1 MKGEVYRVAGP
12 VAIVEFS
19 AKMFDIVLVGEEK
32 LLGEVIQINGNRC
45 TVQVYED
52 TTGLKPGDPVVN
64 TNQPLTA
71 ELGPGLLSSIYD
83 GIQRPLPV
91 LQKQMGDFIKR
102 GATAPGLDRQRRWAF
117 KATVKKG
124 DTVKGGDVIGEVMEG
139 RITHRIMVPPD
150 AHGKITEIKEGRF
163 TVEEPVC
170 KLDTGYSIAMMQKWP
185 VRKPRPTGKK
195 LPPNVPLITGQRI
208 FDALFPLAKGGV
220 AAIPGGF
227 GTGKCVTGDTEIFV
241 NGRLAPIRKV
251 FSENRTANSEKT
263 EKTSGE
269 TVIKLRQP
277 LKVHTFDGLR
287 IKEGTATHLY
297 RGKTGRLIRIRT
309 RSGRTVKLTPAHK
322 LLKLSRNLEVVE
334 TPSEKLKA
342 GDYVLSPRALKIQ
355 GFYSP
360 VKTDLKSADRGIK
373 IPGSLDENFA
383 EFLGFFTAGGM
394 TKERDCIFL
403 SENSSARARFSALAS
418 SLFGLSA
425 QESCTQK
432 TTAVVVRSS
441 LLAQLLDSLVT
452 SKQKP
457 GKMQVPEQLFTSP
470 DSVIRSFLKAY
481 VTCKGQVAGPE
492 LEVNAAGKAFRSG
505 LCYLLLRLGILYRTS
520 DKSANG
526 RKRHRLLIFPGEA
539 LKIDSRFNAH
549 YYFSPADVV
558 PVTSGTLREITGNY
572 GMLKGKGLQNGTTH
586 RELSKYASGSQ
597 QAVLADPG
605 ERLSTLSRALE
616 HVFCDEIQ
624 EIDVIERTADV
635 YDLTVP
641 ETHNFIGGE
650 IPMILHNTVTQQS
663 LAKWS
668 DADIIV
674 YVGCG
679 ERGNEMTEVLTEFP
693 KLTDP
698 KSGDPLLNR
707 TILIANTSNMPV
719 AAREASIYSGMTLA
733 EYYRDMGYNV
743 AMMADSTSRWAE
755 AMREISSRLE
765 ELPGEEGYPA
775 YLSARLSDFY
785 ERAGRAENL
794 NGTHGSISV
803 IGAVS
808 PAGGDFSEP
817 VTQGTLR
824 VVKAFWALDTKLAQR
839 RHFPSI
845 NWLTS
850 YSLYP
855 DSLEKW
861 FAENVV
867 ADWKEVVDSI
877 MKLLQEEEKLL
888 EVVQL
893 VGSDALPERE
903 QVTLQVARLIREVVL
918 QQNAFHPVDT
928 YSDPMKT
935 YALMQAILRYGD
947 LAYAALDSG
956 KKLSAILSVKSKDKL
971 GDLKFEKDYE
981 KLIKNIVKEI
991 ESEFNRIGSK

>member
-1 MKGEVYRVAGP
+1 MKGRVHRVAGP

-19 AKMFDIVLVGEEK
+19 ARMFDIVLVGEEK

-83 GIQRPLPV
+83 GIQRPLPA
-91 LQKQMGDFIKR
+91 LQKQMGDFVKR
-102 GATAPGLDRQRRWAF
+102 GATAPGIDRQRRWAF
-117 KATVKKG
+117 KATAKKG
-124 DTVKGGDVIGEVMEG
+124 DAVKGGDIIGEVMEG
-139 RITHRIMVPPD
+139 RIVHRIMIPPD
-150 AHGKITEIKEGRF
+150 AHGKIAEIREGSF

-170 KLDTGYSIAMMQKWP
+170 KLDTGRSIAMMQKWP
-185 VRKPRPTGKK
+185 VRKPRPTGRK

-227 GTGKCVTGDTEIFV
+227 GTGKCVTGDTRIFV
-241 NGRLAPIRKV
+241 NDRLVPIRKA
-251 FSENRTANSEKT
+251 FSENRSANSTGIKE
-263 EKTSGE
+263 SPGE
-269 TVIKLRQP
+269 TIIELRKP
-277 LKVHTFDGLR
+277 LKVRTFDGLR

-297 RGKTGRLIRIRT
+297 RGKTSRLVRIRT

-322 LLKLSRNLEVVE
+322 LLKLSSDLEIVE
-334 TPSEKLKA
+334 TPSEKLKP
-342 GDYVLSPRALKIQ
+342 GDYVLSPRALKAENS
-355 GFYSP
+355 YSP
-360 VKTDLKSADRGIK
+360 IRAGFESRRGLTL
-373 IPGSLDENFA
+373 PELLDESFA
-383 EFLGFFTAGGM
+383 EFLGLFMARGAIKGRDGIFFS
-394 TKERDCIFL
+394 
-403 SENSSARARFSALAS
+403 SEDASARSRFSTLAGN
-418 SLFGLSA
+418 LFGLSA
-425 QESCTQK
+425 QENRKQK
-432 TTAVVVRSS
+432 RQAVLVKSR
-441 LLAQLLDSLVT
+441 LLAQLLSSMVYP
-452 SKQKP
+452 SKKKH
-457 GKMQVPEQLFTSP
+457 GSREVPEQLFTSP
-470 DSVIRSFLKAY
+470 DSVIRDFLKAY
-481 VTCKGQVAGPE
+481 INCNGRFANPE
-492 LEVNAAGKAFRSG
+492 LEVDAAGKSFRSG
-505 LCYLLLRLGILYRTS
+505 LCYLLLRLGILYRIS
-520 DKSANG
+520 DKSAEG
-526 RKRHRLLIFPGEA
+526 RKQNGLRLSPGEA
-539 LKIDSRFNAH
+539 LKIDPRFKGR

-558 PVTSGTLREITGNY
+558 PVTSAAFREIACNS
-572 GMLKGKGLQNGTTH
+572 GMLESERIRTVHGKLT
-586 RELSKYASGSQ
+586 RVAASQSIRSDAGGR
-597 QAVLADPG
+597 LN
-605 ERLSTLSRALE
+605 RLSLALE
-616 HVFCDEIQ
+616 YVFCDEIQ
-624 EIDVIERTADV
+624 EMEVIEKNAEV

-698 KSGDPLLNR
+698 KTGDPLLNR

-743 AMMADSTSRWAE
+743 ALMADSTSRWAE

-785 ERAGRAENL
+785 ERAGRSENL
-794 NGTHGSISV
+794 NGTQGSISV

-824 VVKAFWALDTKLAQR
+824 SVKAFWALDTKLAQR

-867 ADWKEVVDSI
+867 ADWRAVVDRI

-903 QVTLQVARLIREVVL
+903 QITLQITRLIREVIL

-928 YSDPMKT
+928 YSDLGKT
-935 YALMQAILRYGD
+935 YALMRAILRYGD
-947 LAYAALDSG
+947 LAYAALSSG
-956 KKLSAILSVKSKDKL
+956 RKLSAILSVKSKDKL

-981 KLIKNIVKEI
+981 KLIKSITKEI
-991 ESEFNRIGSK
+991 ESEFSRLGSK